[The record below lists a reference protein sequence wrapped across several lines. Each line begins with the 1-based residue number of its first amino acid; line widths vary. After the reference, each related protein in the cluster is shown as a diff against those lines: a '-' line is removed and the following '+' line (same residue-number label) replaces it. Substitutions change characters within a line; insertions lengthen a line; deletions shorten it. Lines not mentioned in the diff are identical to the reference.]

1 MVHESERSFIYRLEH
16 KKPKPVAKE
25 SPENKTRKVEPKAPP
40 KKPADPVRPLYK
52 PKGELRILNVILLII
67 IIL

>member
-1 MVHESERSFIYRLEH
+1 MVHESERSFGFKLEH
-16 KKPKPVAKE
+16 KKPKPAAKE

-52 PKGELRILNVILLII
+52 PKG
-67 IIL
+67 

>member
-1 MVHESERSFIYRLEH
+1 MGKNARSSGFKLEH
-16 KKPKPVAKE
+16 KKPKPAAKE

-52 PKGELRILNVILLII
+52 PKGEFCILDIFFEII